1 MNDAS
6 SDGWVRSAYMGT
18 QYKTGDARIAD
29 ALAPAVPINVR
40 HPGAAS
46 DSKEV
51 VRGRAVLDTGAHV
64 SAAPM
69 WAARRLGI
77 ELDEKTKQLAFGASG
92 TFKAYLA
99 NIRVAAALGATWDD
113 IGVVKVLFPDT
124 EASRD
129 PTSRV
134 PFLLGRNGFFSK
146 YSACFDEGRKEVW
159 LRRAEG
165 NPPVAA
171 IL

>member
-1 MNDAS
+1 MDPLRLHGYALQ
-6 SDGWVRSAYMGT
+6 D
-18 QYKTGDARIAD
+18 GDARIAD
-29 ALAPAVPINVR
+29 ALAPAVLINVM
-40 HPGAAS
+40 HPGAAA

-51 VRGRAVLDTGAHV
+51 VRGMAVLDTGAHV

-77 ELDEKTKQLAFGASG
+77 ELDEGTRQLAFGASG

-99 NIRVAAALGATWDD
+99 DVHVAAELGAEWDD
-113 IGVVKVLFPDT
+113 IGVVKALFPDT
-124 EASRD
+124 AASRD

>member
-1 MNDAS
+1 MTDAS
-6 SDGWVRSAYMGT
+6 SDGWVRSGYMVARSAAS
-18 QYKTGDARIAD
+18 DAKITATR
-29 ALAPAVPINVR
+29 VPEVLINMR
-40 HPGAAS
+40 HPGAAP

-51 VRGRAVLDTGAHV
+51 VRGRAVLDTGAHM

-77 ELDEKTKQLAFGASG
+77 ELDEGTRQLAFGASG

-99 NIRVAAALGATWDD
+99 DIRVAAELGATWDD
-113 IGVVKVLFPDT
+113 IGVVTALFPDT
-124 EASRD
+124 AASRD
-129 PTSRV
+129 PTSHV